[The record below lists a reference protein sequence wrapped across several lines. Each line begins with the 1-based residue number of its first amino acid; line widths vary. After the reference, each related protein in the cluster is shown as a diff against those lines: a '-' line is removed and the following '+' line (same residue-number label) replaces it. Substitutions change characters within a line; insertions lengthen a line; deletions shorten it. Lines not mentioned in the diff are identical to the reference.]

1 MSRTFWR
8 RAAVATALM
17 TAAVFS
23 FGCGPGTWWHLLKG
37 DETMKAEHPLT
48 PPEGKKEVV
57 VAVSVTAAYGVP
69 AGADLDLA
77 SKIGSQLKVLAET
90 NKGTK
95 IVVVDQAKVNNFKTS
110 DPNRWNTG
118 NPGDFARQLGADYWI
133 DVTVES
139 LKMTDRDLGGEICRG
154 SAAMQVAVYE
164 AGKGEPK
171 YSYPLTHQAQL
182 KPTDVSQLNL
192 YRNQYI
198 GQLATELA
206 FQHVNYKGDQK
217 RAQEK
222 GL

>member
-37 DETMKAEHPLT
+37 DEAMKADHPLT
-48 PPEGKKEVV
+48 PPEGKKEVI
-57 VAVSVTAAYGVP
+57 VAVSVTANHGVP
-69 AGADLDLA
+69 IGSDLDLA
-77 SKIGSQLKVLAET
+77 SKIGSQLKVLSET

-95 IVVVDQAKVNNFKTS
+95 IVVVDQAKVNNFKTT
-110 DPNRWNTG
+110 DPNRWGTG

-133 DVTVES
+133 DVTMVS
-139 LKMTDRDLGGEICRG
+139 LKLMDRDFGGEICRG
-154 SAAMQVAVYE
+154 SANLEVSVYE

-171 YSYPLTHQAQL
+171 YTYPLTHQAQL
-182 KPTDVSQLNL
+182 KPTDASQVNL
-192 YRNQYI
+192 YRNQYL
-198 GQLATELA
+198 GHLATEVA

-217 RAQEK
+217 RALEK
-222 GL
+222 Q

>member
-1 MSRTFWR
+1 MSRKFWR
-8 RAAVATALM
+8 RAAWASALM

-37 DETMKAEHPLT
+37 DEMMKAEHPLT

-57 VAVSVTAAYGVP
+57 VAVSVTPPVQGVQ
-69 AGADLDLA
+69 AGVDLDLA

-95 IVVVDQAKVNNFKTS
+95 IVVVDQAKVNAFKTN

-118 NPGDFARQLGADYWI
+118 NPGEFARQLGADYWI
-133 DVTVES
+133 DVNMVS
-139 LKMTDRDLGGEICRG
+139 FKLMDRDFGGEICRG
-154 SAAMQVAVYE
+154 SANLEVAVYE

-192 YRNQYI
+192 YRNEYL
-198 GQLATELA
+198 GQLANHVA
-206 FQHVNYKGDQK
+206 FQHVNYKGEQK
-217 RAQEK
+217 RALDKQ
-222 GL
+222 